1 MSKVRVQLWGKPQ
14 GYATVDPSATE
25 GATLGVN
32 LFWPNGT
39 LVVPDDLAPTGNSG
53 GDSGG
58 DDSGGDGQPSSAP
71 SLWELIVNVPENVQ
85 AVAGLS
91 TAGFVRRDG
100 AGAWSASPIV
110 NADLSGA
117 NTSGLAEGTN
127 LYYTNARADARVAAG
142 IASHEAAAD
151 PHPQYL
157 TQPEGDAAYAPLAHV
172 GAGSTAHAAATTSVA
187 GFMSAADKA
196 KLDGITSGATAYTD
210 ENAQDA
216 VGAAIAA
223 GTGDGVS
230 LAYDDAGNKIN
241 ATNTDKG
248 SVAVASHVAA
258 PDPHPQYTT
267 EAEASAAAV
276 AVLAAHLADPQPHPN
291 ATFDGGNF

>member
-53 GDSGG
+53 AGSDSGG
-58 DDSGGDGQPSSAP
+58 DSGADGGGSGGDGQPSSAP

-157 TQPEGDAAYAPLAHV
+157 RKTVSLTAS
-172 GAGSTAHAAATTSVA
+172 GAISALRAVVADDGNARYPNMTVA
-187 GFMSAADKA
+187 GDVAAVVGISVTSAA
-196 KLDGITSGATAYTD
+196 SGGQVSVLTAGPWTD
-210 ENAQDA
+210 AGWSWSPGP
-216 VGAAIAA
+216 VFA
-223 GTGDGVS
+223 GTGGV
-230 LAYDDAGNKIN
+230 LTQTPPTG
-241 ATNTDKG
+241 
-248 SVAVASHVAA
+248 
-258 PDPHPQYTT
+258 
-267 EAEASAAAV
+267 
-276 AVLAAHLADPQPHPN
+276 AVLMVGRALD
-291 ATFDGGNF
+291 ATTLMVGVQLPLLRN